1 MTEKSQLDFRNT
13 ELNPDLLSASFNIQ
27 TNWCVITGSSCSGKT
42 TLIDI
47 LARNG
52 FQTVPEAGRIYF
64 EGELAKGRTINEIR
78 ADPATFTRQVYAI
91 MQKHEHGLRANHLN
105 FLDRALPD
113 GFAFFRIAGLD
124 PHDILLDCFQHRY
137 AAVFLLNRLP
147 YQKDGVRVADD
158 ETAEFL
164 ESWMLRD
171 YRALGYEVIRVPV
184 ISPEER
190 FEFVVEK
197 LIKKGLIAHPDTNVK
212 QSD

>member
-1 MTEKSQLDFRNT
+1 MAGTSQLDSRHT
-13 ELNPDLLSASFNIQ
+13 ELNPDLLSKSFNLQ

-42 TLIDI
+42 TLINI

-52 FQTVPEAGRIYF
+52 FQTVSEAGRKFF
-64 EGELAKGRTINEIR
+64 ERELAKGRTISEIR
-78 ADPATFTRQVYAI
+78 DNPAAFTRQVYDI
-91 MQKHEHGLRANHLN
+91 MLDQENGLKENDIN

-124 PHDILLDCFQHRY
+124 PNEILHDCFQHRY
-137 AAVFLLNRLP
+137 AAVFLLDRLP

-158 ETAEFL
+158 ETAEYL

-171 YRALGYEVIRVPV
+171 YAALGYEVIRVPV

-190 FEFVVEK
+190 FEFVIEK
-197 LIKKGLIAHPDTNVK
+197 LSKIGLL
-212 QSD
+212 